1 MSDNLLPEPAEPIEK
16 KLEKGQ
22 FIAKVRR
29 MKYCSDRCPAYDFCP
44 SMPMAQ
50 NQKTERKPCMLRAMP
65 EKMKKRF
72 ERLFLQG
79 QDGIVK
85 ELLTAVYTV
94 GMKTDVEGELSD
106 HRAYAN
112 MLMGVVKTIYG
123 EKVDQPDQ
131 VSTVTVNVI
140 SLEDT
145 MPQPETKEIEGEVI
159 TVKPMEK
166 TDEEMLDEYVTKWVD

>member
-1 MSDNLLPEPAEPIEK
+1 
-16 KLEKGQ
+16 
-22 FIAKVRR
+22 
-29 MKYCSDRCPAYDFCP
+29 
-44 SMPMAQ
+44 
-50 NQKTERKPCMLRAMP
+50 
-65 EKMKKRF
+65 
-72 ERLFLQG
+72 
-79 QDGIVK
+79 
-85 ELLTAVYTV
+85 
-94 GMKTDVEGELSD
+94 MKTDVEGELSD